1 MRQESS
7 DPLEG
12 QETARV
18 RGEQRLTP
26 VPSEEETGLT
36 SSASSLGQPWHGD
49 IPFEEAEKRIEL
61 REEQL
66 VAQKELV
73 DLGEIVIRT
82 AVDEVPGRLE
92 VDAIREE
99 AEVEHVPVG
108 QVVSE
113 RVDPWEEDGALV
125 IPLYEEQ
132 LVVVK
137 RLYLREQLRI
147 RRVGTTARQVFQDT
161 LRQERLVVEDP
172 HGTGLVHE
180 VFPRGEGVEGED
192 GDGESDARPGF
203 LENVV
208 RKAFE

>member
-1 MRQESS
+1 MHERQEIPDRRDTEPVRPMADLLADGEAPASRSANPPDKIWTDEPTPFTES
-7 DPLEG
+7 D
-12 QETARV
+12 R
-18 RGEQRLTP
+18 
-26 VPSEEETGLT
+26 
-36 SSASSLGQPWHGD
+36 
-49 IPFEEAEKRIEL
+49 KIEL

-66 VAQKELV
+66 VAQRELV

-82 AVDEVPGRLE
+82 TVDEVPGRLE

-108 QVVSE
+108 QVVTE
-113 RVDPWEEDGALV
+113 RKEPWEENGTLV

-137 RLYLREQLRI
+137 RLYLREELRI

-161 LRQERLVVEDP
+161 LRQERLVVDDP
-172 HGTGLVHE
+172 NQTGLVHE
-180 VFPRGEGVEGED
+180 LFPRNGDD
-192 GDGESDARPGF
+192 GNDAMGRDEPGGRPNFIES
-203 LENVV
+203 V